1 MNRISSSVRDE
12 KGTGVV
18 SVRSGIGERIRKA
31 VQCACTLDDLS
42 LIFVALSCK
51 SSLRYMFVYV
61 RRLVTWAQHEPSRFA
76 SRVGSHAG
84 ACLAP
89 ACKNDDNYCHSTPSQ
104 HDKVLSILLYLD
116 FRVFEYHRSRSLLQ
130 WVLLC

>member
-42 LIFVALSCK
+42 FIFVALSCK

-61 RRLVTWAQHEPSRFA
+61 RRLVKVLRGHST
-76 SRVGSHAG
+76 SRVVLLRVLG

-89 ACKNDDNYCHSTPSQ
+89 ACKNDDNYCHSAPSQ
-104 HDKVLSILLYLD
+104 YDKALSILLYLD

>member
-18 SVRSGIGERIRKA
+18 SIRSGVGERIRKA

-61 RRLVTWAQHEPSRFA
+61 RRLVKVLRGHSTR
-76 SRVGSHAG
+76 RVVLLRVLG

-89 ACKNDDNYCHSTPSQ
+89 ACKNNDSYCHSTPSQ

-116 FRVFEYHRSRSLLQ
+116 YRVFEYHCS
-130 WVLLC
+130 